1 MNIFDEIGT
10 NTILF
15 YRMRMAITDIKT
27 RKEIVENILIKMI
40 FVVVVHLLS
49 HVWLLE
55 TPWTASRKPSLS
67 FTMSQS
73 LLKFMSIESM
83 MLSNHLILC
92 HPRYLLS
99 YIFPSIRILSN
110 ELAFLVWWP
119 KYWSFSFSTSPSNEY
134 SDLISFRID
143 WFDLPAVQGTL
154 KSLLQHHSWKASV
167 LWCPTFFMIQL
178 SIPTWLL
185 EKP

>member
-67 FTMSQS
+67 FTISQS

-99 YIFPSIRILSN
+99 YILPSIRILSN

-134 SDLISFRID
+134 SDLISFGTD
-143 WFDLPAVQGTL
+143 QFDLLVVQGIL
-154 KSLLQHHSWKASV
+154 RRLLQHPKLKASILQHSAFFV
-167 LWCPTFFMIQL
+167 L
-178 SIPTWLL
+178 
-185 EKP
+185 